1 MSHPAPPAALWLWAE
16 LAPSRCPSLEQVSTG
31 NRAQPSQGY
40 SPGSRKWGQGQ
51 GHSPLEDRSFGSQDP
66 SNPGLGCTGAI
77 SARLGMLRSA
87 WASERARSSP
97 QSHSQPWASLEQDG
111 STSLSAPGLCL
122 PLRNEQPLA
131 GLGQA
136 EFGTLSLEGCCLQP
150 LHLVSMLCCALA
162 AWGSVQHLA
171 LGAQG
176 ERGQQKGGQCW
187 GRGFMS
193 PGALP
198 SVFSSPWEG

>member
-1 MSHPAPPAALWLWAE
+1 
-16 LAPSRCPSLEQVSTG
+16 
-31 NRAQPSQGY
+31 
-40 SPGSRKWGQGQ
+40 
-51 GHSPLEDRSFGSQDP
+51 
-66 SNPGLGCTGAI
+66 
-77 SARLGMLRSA
+77 MLRSA

-150 LHLVSMLCCALA
+150 LHLVSMLCCVLA

-171 LGAQG
+171 LGGSRG
-176 ERGQQKGGQCW
+176 EGAAEGGSVLGKGLYVSCHLSFHLP
-187 GRGFMS
+187 GRGENVDLS
-193 PGALP
+193 EQWTLP
-198 SVFSSPWEG
+198 AR